1 MLQPVRAIAEQTN
14 DIKETGHNLLR
25 SVVIKEMYFMVKQ
38 LKELVK
44 GPAITQSGQIQCT
57 SSFVSFS

>member
-14 DIKETGHNLLR
+14 DIKEIGHNLLR
-25 SVVIKEMYFMVKQ
+25 SEVIKEMYFMVKQ

-44 GPAITQSGQIQCT
+44 GPVITQSGQIQST

>member
-14 DIKETGHNLLR
+14 DIKEIGHNLLR
-25 SVVIKEMYFMVKQ
+25 SEVIKEMYFMVKQ

-44 GPAITQSGQIQCT
+44 GPVITQSGQIQST
-57 SSFVSFS
+57 SSFVSFP